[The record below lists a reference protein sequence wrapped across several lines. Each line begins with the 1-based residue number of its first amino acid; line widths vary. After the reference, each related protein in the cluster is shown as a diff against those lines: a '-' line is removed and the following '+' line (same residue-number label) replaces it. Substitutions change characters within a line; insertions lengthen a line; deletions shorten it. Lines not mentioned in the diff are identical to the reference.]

1 VAELFDVVEDD
12 AGTGRDELRLDFEVP
27 DEDEEDEEEPLGG
40 VRAPDD
46 VELDPLELE
55 DEPLDFE
62 LEEPDELEE
71 EPELVRD
78 CVCSAKSGTFGI
90 VGGGGGGGSTVRL
103 EEDEPES
110 PEPDPVLLEPEL
122 ELELE
127 LAVFLGTTCARA
139 IAGAASAIPSAIQIN
154 VRIAVLDMGHS
165 RGPLAKDPSNRR
177 ILQFYGHSA
186 ST

>member
-1 VAELFDVVEDD
+1 M
-12 AGTGRDELRLDFEVP
+12 LDFEVP

-46 VELDPLELE
+46 VELDPLEPDE
-55 DEPLDFE
+55 EPLDFE
-62 LEEPDELEE
+62 VEEPDELDE

-78 CVCSAKSGTFGI
+78 CVCSSGTFGI

-103 EEDEPES
+103 EDEPES

-127 LAVFLGTTCARA
+127 PVFLGTTCARA

-177 ILQFYGHSA
+177 MLQFYGHSA
-186 ST
+186 SA